1 MATKTVDI
9 AEAQTRLPDL
19 VSLVNAGVEVV
30 LTKNSTPVACLV
42 PMKSSAATRVPGLHA
57 DAICVFEDFD
67 EPLPD
72 EFWTNAK
79 KAGRL
84 ADWLGCL
91 EHLRV
96 TVSEEDIAA
105 ARREMWAGFP
115 REFPQ

>member
-9 AEAQTRLPDL
+9 AEAQASLPKL

-42 PMKSSAATRVPGLHA
+42 PMESPPAVRVSDDLDQPLSEE
-57 DAICVFEDFD
+57 VWTD
-67 EPLPD
+67 E
-72 EFWTNAK
+72 K
-79 KAGRL
+79 KAGKS

-91 EHLRV
+91 EHLHV

-105 ARREMWAGFP
+105 ARQEMWAGFP
-115 REFPQ
+115 RELPQ